1 MNYQRQVTSV
11 FPSPSKIPYGG
22 FSPVRL
28 QTEIHPPPSPPPPG
42 LSAAR
47 IPPAVAL
54 ISGQKPSHPS
64 TAAHQRANR
73 KGSRLT
79 RSKRH
84 SDRQNQAIPSR
95 GPWLPCGLC
104 CPAGS
109 LLTMASCAPLALTQP
124 LMDLRLGP
132 PTQGPASGGEQEGP
146 QFNWCV
152 CSCVPSP
159 GPRWTSRLHVA
170 VASPTVLAF
179 ANFAV
184 ARHPQDH
191 ARWFLRESCNEA
203 GSGSLCGTAH
213 MIASPHQQGTFTV
226 ELSPG
231 GSPRPDVDYD
241 YTGKQPIP
249 AAGLTPARHTT
260 LWAASRNTRKKA
272 GDGSW
277 NCSVSSLSRDHH
289 GNQGG
294 RECTDDETKGRTAD
308 HAART
313 SLTAANSSRSAT
325 KLEGTRLPQF
335 R

>member
-28 QTEIHPPPSPPPPG
+28 QTEIYPPPSQPPPR

-54 ISGQKPSHPS
+54 ISGQKPSHPN
-64 TAAHQRANR
+64 TAAHRRANR
-73 KGSRLT
+73 RGSRLI

-84 SDRQNQAIPSR
+84 SDWQNQAIPSR

-124 LMDLRLGP
+124 LMNLRSGP
-132 PTQGPASGGEQEGP
+132 PAQGPASGGEQEGP
-146 QFNWCV
+146 QFNRHV
-152 CSCVPSP
+152 CSYVPSP
-159 GPRWTSRLHVA
+159 EPRWTGRLHSA
-170 VASPTVLAF
+170 VTSPTVIAF
-179 ANFAV
+179 AKFAV

-203 GSGSLCGTAH
+203 DRIACATART
-213 MIASPHQQGTFTV
+213 IASPHQHGTFTV
-226 ELSPG
+226 ELSPSE
-231 GSPRPDVDYD
+231 SPRPDVDYD

-249 AAGLTPARHTT
+249 AAGLSPARHTAV
-260 LWAASRNTRKKA
+260 WAAN
-272 GDGSW
+272 
-277 NCSVSSLSRDHH
+277 
-289 GNQGG
+289 
-294 RECTDDETKGRTAD
+294 E
-308 HAART
+308 
-313 SLTAANSSRSAT
+313 
-325 KLEGTRLPQF
+325 
-335 R
+335 

>member
-1 MNYQRQVTSV
+1 M
-11 FPSPSKIPYGG
+11 
-22 FSPVRL
+22 
-28 QTEIHPPPSPPPPG
+28 
-42 LSAAR
+42 
-47 IPPAVAL
+47 
-54 ISGQKPSHPS
+54 SGQVITAKDHHAEKNS
-64 TAAHQRANR
+64 T
-73 KGSRLT
+73 T
-79 RSKRH
+79 EW
-84 SDRQNQAIPSR
+84 R
-95 GPWLPCGLC
+95 GDAQL
-104 CPAGS
+104 
-109 LLTMASCAPLALTQP
+109 
-124 LMDLRLGP
+124 
-132 PTQGPASGGEQEGP
+132 
-146 QFNWCV
+146 NWRV

-260 LWAASRNTRKKA
+260 LWAANETHEKQEHPPCGGASPSRRHCGIGEYHGKLRYPLIFRSICRSKSSMTHQLFPFLRDSA
-272 GDGSW
+272 DDVGDPVRRVPGIP
-277 NCSVSSLSRDHH
+277 
-289 GNQGG
+289 
-294 RECTDDETKGRTAD
+294 E
-308 HAART
+308 
-313 SLTAANSSRSAT
+313 
-325 KLEGTRLPQF
+325 KLLPLVH
-335 R
+335 